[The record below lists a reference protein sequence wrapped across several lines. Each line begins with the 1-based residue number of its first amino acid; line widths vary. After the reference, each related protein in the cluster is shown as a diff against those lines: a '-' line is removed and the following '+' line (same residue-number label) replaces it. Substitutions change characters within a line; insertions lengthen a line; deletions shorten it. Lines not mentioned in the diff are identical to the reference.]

1 MAKQYVNYK
10 IFTKPFNPE
19 LISGILWQFNL
30 IGLIEEGNNVVIYLN
45 DNTLI
50 SESIIKSELEKL
62 KKENLIESFSIQK
75 GILEHKNWNELWEK
89 SRDVIH
95 VSKKIIIKP
104 SFKDYIAKEGEIVI
118 TIDPKMSFGT
128 GEHQT
133 TKLVLQMLEK
143 HVKPGIKILDVGSG
157 TGILS
162 IAAIK
167 LGAAS
172 AVAIDTDEVCYENCR
187 ENCELN
193 GVTDYIKILTSD
205 IKDVRENDFDLILAN
220 IQNNVLLEI
229 SNEIKKR
236 LIKNKT
242 VILSGLL
249 GQNFDEIA
257 ISYSQIGFNLI
268 DKTEMNEWIALAF
281 QLSSSK

>member
-1 MAKQYVNYK
+1 MVKHFVNYK

-19 LISGILWQFNL
+19 LITGILWQFNL
-30 IGLIEEGNNVVIYLN
+30 LGLIEEEDNVVIYIN
-45 DNTLI
+45 DNELI
-50 SESIIKSELEKL
+50 SESLIKSELKKL
-62 KKENLIESFSIQK
+62 GKKNLIESFSIEK
-75 GILEHKNWNELWEK
+75 GILEDKNWNELWEK

-104 SFKDYIAKEGEIVI
+104 SFKEYTPKEGEIVI

-133 TKLVLQMLEK
+133 TKLVLRLLEK
-143 HVKPGIKILDVGSG
+143 YVKSGMKILDVGAG

-172 AVAIDTDEVCYENCR
+172 AVAIDTDKVCYENCK

-193 GVTDYIKILTSD
+193 GVADPIQILSAEIKHVKKNNFD
-205 IKDVRENDFDLILAN
+205 IIVAN
-220 IQNNVLLEI
+220 INKNILLEI
-229 SNEIKKR
+229 PNEIKKR
-236 LIKNKT
+236 LNENKII
-242 VILSGLL
+242 ILSGLL
-249 GQNFDEIA
+249 EQNFDEI
-257 ISYSQIGFNLI
+257 INRYSQIGFDLI
-268 DKTEMNEWIALAF
+268 DKTAMNEWIALAF

>member
-104 SFKDYIAKEGEIVI
+104 SFKDYVAKEGEIVI

>member
-1 MAKQYVNYK
+1 MHGCQ
-10 IFTKPFNPE
+10 
-19 LISGILWQFNL
+19 
-30 IGLIEEGNNVVIYLN
+30 
-45 DNTLI
+45 
-50 SESIIKSELEKL
+50 
-62 KKENLIESFSIQK
+62 
-75 GILEHKNWNELWEK
+75 
-89 SRDVIH
+89 
-95 VSKKIIIKP
+95 KIIIKP

-143 HVKPGIKILDVGSG
+143 YVKPEMKILDVGAG

-172 AVAIDTDEVCYENCR
+172 AVAIDTDEVCYENCK

-193 GVTDYIKILTSD
+193 GVADHIKILTSG
-205 IKDVRENDFDLILAN
+205 INDVRENDFDLILAN

-249 GQNFDEIA
+249 GQNFDEMHSHFSGDVCQNLVFIFKFDFEHR
-257 ISYSQIGFNLI
+257 IGQRF
-268 DKTEMNEWIALAF
+268 
-281 QLSSSK
+281 

>member
-1 MAKQYVNYK
+1 MEKQYVNYK

-19 LISGILWQFNL
+19 LITGILWQFNL
-30 IGLIEEGNNVVIYLN
+30 RGLIEEEDKVVIYLN
-45 DNTLI
+45 DDALI
-50 SESIIKSELEKL
+50 SESILESGLEKL
-62 KKENLIESFSIQK
+62 KKENLIESYLIEK
-75 GILEHKNWNELWEK
+75 GILEDKNWNELWEK

-95 VSKKIIIKP
+95 VSKKIVIKP
-104 SFKDYIAKEGEIVI
+104 SFKDYTANEGEIVI

-143 HVKPGIKILDVGSG
+143 HVKPGIKILDIGSG

-172 AVAIDTDEVCYENCR
+172 AVAIDTDEVCYENCK

-205 IKDVRENDFDLILAN
+205 IRNVRENDFDLILAN
-220 IQNNVLLEI
+220 IHCNVLLEI
-229 SNEIKKR
+229 LSEIKKR
-236 LIKNKT
+236 LIENKT

-249 GQNFDEIA
+249 EQDFDEIFNR
-257 ISYSQIGFNLI
+257 YSQIGFNLI
-268 DKTEMNEWIALAF
+268 DKTAMNAWIALAF